1 MNEINFYDFLLKI
14 ESIAKIGLVFSKDK
28 YAIENYKDIQTIT
41 TKALEKFQDINFDRP
56 NYFSREIY
64 PTPSV
69 SCRAIV
75 FNESGELL
83 MVKEACDGGYS
94 LPGGWC
100 DLYDSPKE
108 ATKRE
113 VLEEAGMDVDVNE
126 LVALLNRTPLKGP
139 ASVPEYAMYFK
150 CKIKKDFH
158 CHDHEITDVLFFSLD
173 NLPKL
178 SCKSTKEEFD
188 IVIDAALKNKQI
200 ID

>member
-75 FNESGELL
+75 FNELGELL

-150 CKIKKDFH
+150 CSIKENFH
-158 CHDHEITDVLFFSLD
+158 CHDHEITDVLFFPLD